1 MPGVKW
7 VIWDHTRQTMKQPPK
22 YKTALVIWLV
32 IYPTINLI
40 MWLLGDVLSTLIL
53 PLRTLLLTG
62 ILVPLMVYVLL
73 PLANHWFKGW
83 LHK

>member
-7 VIWDHTRQTMKQPPK
+7 GIWDHTKPTMKQPPK
-22 YKTALVIWLV
+22 YKTALVIWVV

-73 PLANHWFKGW
+73 PLANKWFKGW
-83 LHK
+83 LNK